1 MKITLLPI
9 VMAWLML
16 MPVMAQ
22 GEDMVVVANPHSGI
36 DSLSRE
42 EVINIYLGRYRQLA
56 SGVSAQPVDS
66 PATHP
71 DKARFYQLL
80 VSKDLAE
87 INAYWSRL
95 IFSGRTTPPRAAKSE
110 EDLLNIIRRTPGA
123 IGYVDRSKID
133 GRVVLVYE
141 LGTLQR

>member
-1 MKITLLPI
+1 MKNILPHILLAC
-9 VMAWLML
+9 VMLLSAL
-16 MPVMAQ
+16 AQ
-22 GEDMVVVANPHSGI
+22 SEDMVVVANPQSGI
-36 DSLSRE
+36 DTLSRE
-42 EVINIYLGRYRQLA
+42 EVINIYLGRYRQLS
-56 SGVSAQPVDS
+56 SGISAQPVDS

-71 DKARFYQLL
+71 DKARFYHLL

-110 EDLLNIIRRTPGA
+110 EELLNIVRKTPGA

-133 GRVVLVYE
+133 SRVIMVYE
-141 LGTLQR
+141 LGNQSR